1 MKIRIWSIEMLY
13 PRSTVERQCRP
24 RPQANPGAFSSQ
36 LRCISPQIADFSR
49 PVGTSAAAAR
59 VLSWMPSGGTMGH
72 RLLVVAACASLTLA
86 FACSAQTAPGG
97 DTRQFLPIPG
107 YEPTEMDTSADPCVD
122 FYQFACGN
130 FAKLHPIPADM
141 PEFDQFVN
149 LYEFNT
155 QALRGLV
162 EKAAAAHAAA
172 GTNEQ
177 KIGDYYSSCMDTD
190 AIDKRGLAPI
200 QPELDRIAALHAKQD
215 LPALI
220 AHLHRI
226 NLDVFF
232 DYGSQQDFKDAT
244 REIAAI
250 DQGGLGLPEKDY
262 YLRTDDKSV
271 ETRKQYVAHLAN
283 VLKLLGDQPD
293 VAQSEAQKIMDFET
307 ALAKGSQGNVDRRD
321 PLKVYHMMAL
331 TSFSATAP
339 IIDAPRYIEL
349 IGSPSVQEL
358 NVAWPDFFRALNKAI
373 ADTDL
378 PTLQAYMRARLADTM
393 SMHLPHAFDE
403 ENFDFYGRKLTG
415 TPQQEARWK
424 RCVNATD
431 GSIGEALGKLYVAQY
446 FTPDM
451 KASTLREVHDIE
463 AAMGKDIDA
472 IDWMSPETK
481 VKAKEK
487 LHAVADKIGYP
498 DKWRDYSKLDIQPG
512 DAFGNAA
519 RAREFEVARQLN
531 KIGQPVNREEWQ
543 MTPPTV
549 NAYYDPSMNNI
560 NFPAGILQ
568 PAFYD
573 KDASDATNYGHI
585 GAVVGHELTHGF
597 DDQGAQFD
605 GQGNLHDWWTPE
617 DKKNFQEKTGC
628 IDAEYSQFTAVD
640 DVKVNGKLTLGENV
654 ADNGGLRLAFM
665 AFMAR
670 AAESGKT
677 PPSTPEEKA
686 ASAKYTPQQQFFLG
700 YAQNWCTN
708 ERPEFMRMVA
718 QVDPHSPD
726 AIRVR
731 GVVVNAPEF
740 AHAFGCK
747 PGQPMAPVKSCRV
760 W

>member
-1 MKIRIWSIEMLY
+1 MRHRL
-13 PRSTVERQCRP
+13 P
-24 RPQANPGAFSSQ
+24 
-36 LRCISPQIADFSR
+36 
-49 PVGTSAAAAR
+49 AAAGLF
-59 VLSWMPSGGTMGH
+59 LS
-72 RLLVVAACASLTLA
+72 LIALT
-86 FACSAQTAPGG
+86 CSAQTAAPG
-97 DTRQFLPIPG
+97 DAQQYSPIPG
-107 YEPTEMDTSADPCVD
+107 FDPASMDKTADPCVD
-122 FYQFACGN
+122 FYQYACGN
-130 FAKLHPIPADM
+130 YSKLHPIPSDL
-141 PEFDQFVN
+141 PEFDQFAN
-149 LYEFNT
+149 LFEFNT
-155 QALRGLV
+155 QALHQIV
-162 EKAAAAHAAA
+162 EKTAAAHAAA

-177 KIGDYYSSCMDTD
+177 KIGDYYSSCLDTD

-200 QPELDRIAALHAKQD
+200 QSELDRIAALHSKQD
-215 LPALI
+215 LPALL

-262 YLRTDDKSV
+262 YLRTDEKSA

-307 ALAKGSQGNVDRRD
+307 ALAKASQGNVDRRD
-321 PLKVYHMMAL
+321 PDKVYHMMGL
-331 TSFSATAP
+331 TSFSATVP

-349 IGSPSVQEL
+349 LGSPSIQEL
-358 NVAWPDFFRALNKAI
+358 NVASPDFFRALNKAI

-378 PTLQAYMRARLADTM
+378 PTLQAYLRAHLADTM
-393 SMHLPHAFDE
+393 SMRLPHAFDE

-415 TPQQEARWK
+415 TPQQQARWK
-424 RCVNATD
+424 RCVQATD
-431 GSIGEALGKLYVAQY
+431 GSLGEALGKLYVAQY

-463 AAMGKDIDA
+463 AAMSKDIDQ
-472 IDWMSPETK
+472 IDWMSPDTK

-498 DKWRDYSKLDIQPG
+498 DKWRDYSKLDIQSG
-512 DAFGNAA
+512 DALGNAF
-519 RAREFEVARQLN
+519 RSREFEVAYQLN
-531 KIGQPVNREEWQ
+531 KIGKPVDRQEWQ

-549 NAYYDPSMNNI
+549 NAYYDPSMNDI

-597 DDQGAQFD
+597 DDQGAKFD
-605 GQGNLHDWWTPE
+605 ANGNLHDWWTPE
-617 DKKNFQEKTGC
+617 DKKQFEEKTGC
-628 IDAEYSQFTAVD
+628 IDNEYSQFTAVD
-640 DVKVNGKLTLGENV
+640 DVKVNGKLTLGENT
-654 ADNGGLRLAFM
+654 ADNGGARLAFIALM
-665 AFMAR
+665 TRLAASGNPTAATPEQ
-670 AAESGKT
+670 AAENSL
-677 PPSTPEEKA
+677 
-686 ASAKYTPQQQFFLG
+686 TPQQQFFLG
-700 YAQNWCTN
+700 YAQNWCSN
-708 ERPEFMRMVA
+708 ERPEFMRMLA

-726 AIRVR
+726 ALRVR
-731 GVVVNAPEF
+731 GVIVNMPEF

>member
-1 MKIRIWSIEMLY
+1 MR
-13 PRSTVERQCRP
+13 
-24 RPQANPGAFSSQ
+24 NP
-36 LRCISPQIADFSR
+36 
-49 PVGTSAAAAR
+49 
-59 VLSWMPSGGTMGH
+59 
-72 RLLVVAACASLTLA
+72 LLVTAGCLFFVTLT
-86 FACSAQTAPGG
+86 CSAQTAAPAG
-97 DTRQFLPIPG
+97 DSQQYSPIPG
-107 YEPTEMDTSADPCVD
+107 FDPAAMDKAADPCVD

-130 FAKLHPIPADM
+130 FAKLHPIPSDL
-141 PEFDQFVN
+141 PEFDQFAN
-149 LYEFNT
+149 LFEFNT
-155 QALRGLV
+155 QALHQIV
-162 EKAAAAHAAA
+162 EKTAAGHAAA
-172 GTNEQ
+172 GTDEQ
-177 KIGDYYSSCMDTD
+177 KIGDYYASCMDTD
-190 AIDKRGLAPI
+190 AIDKKGLAPI
-200 QPELDRIAALHAKQD
+200 QPELDRIAALHSKQD
-215 LPALI
+215 LPALL

-271 ETRKQYVAHLAN
+271 ELRNQYVAHLAN
-283 VLKLLGDQPD
+283 MLKLLGDPPD
-293 VAQSEAQKIMDFET
+293 TAQAEAQKIMDLET
-307 ALAKGSQGNVDRRD
+307 SLAKASQGNVERRD
-321 PLKVYHMMAL
+321 PDKVYHMMSL

-339 IIDAPRYIEL
+339 AIETARYIEL
-349 IGSPSVQEL
+349 MGSPSVQEL
-358 NVAWPDFFRALNKAI
+358 NVVSPDFFPALNKAI

-378 PTLQAYMRARLADTM
+378 ATMQAYLRAHLAD
-393 SMHLPHAFDE
+393 SMAMRLPRAFDD
-403 ENFDFYGRKLTG
+403 ENFDFYRRKLEG
-415 TPQQEARWK
+415 TPQQQARWK
-424 RCVNATD
+424 RCVQATD
-431 GSIGEALGKLYVAQY
+431 GALGEALGKLYVAQY

-472 IDWMSPETK
+472 IDWMSPDTK

-487 LHAVADKIGYP
+487 LRAVADKIGYP
-498 DKWRDYSKLDIQPG
+498 DKWRDYSKLNIEPG
-512 DAFGNAA
+512 DALGNLV

-531 KIGQPVNREEWQ
+531 KIGKPVDRQEWQ

-597 DDQGAQFD
+597 DDQGAKFD
-605 GQGNLHDWWTPE
+605 ANGNLHDWWTPE
-617 DKKNFQEKTGC
+617 DKKQFEERTGC
-628 IDAEYSQFTAVD
+628 VDNEYSQFTAVG
-640 DVKVNGKLTLGENV
+640 DVKVNGKLTLGENT
-654 ADNGGLRLAFM
+654 ADNGGARIAFM
-665 AFMAR
+665 AMMAR
-670 AAESGKT
+670 LAASGT
-677 PPSTPEEKA
+677 PVAATPEQVAEK
-686 ASAKYTPQQQFFLG
+686 SFSPQQQFFLG

-708 ERPEFMRMVA
+708 ERPEFLRMLA
-718 QVDPHSPD
+718 NVDPHSPD
-726 AIRVR
+726 ALRVR
-731 GVVVNAPEF
+731 GVVVNMPEF